1 MIPEKLRQHVM
12 DIVHE
17 GHQGMVKTKERR
29 RTRVWWPEMGRDSE
43 KHVTSCHECQLANH
57 LQRSFIVRKKFPDGP
72 WEDLAV
78 DLLGPLPNIDSIL
91 GVVDYYSRYFETA
104 FLKTTV
110 TVHVVDALEDM
121 FTTHGLLVTIT

>member
-1 MIPEKLRQHVM
+1 M
-12 DIVHE
+12 DTAHE
-17 GHQGMVKTKERR
+17 GRGMMKTKERLR
-29 RTRVWWPEMGRDSE
+29 IKVWWLGTGRDTE
-43 KHVTSCHECQLANH
+43 KRVRYCHECQ
-57 LQRSFIVRKKFPDGP
+57 IVSKASTPEPIVQKKFPDGSL
-72 WEDLAV
+72 EDLAV